1 MTSNRGR
8 KRARPRIWPRVL
20 VGVICAGV
28 VLATLGLV
36 LFTYRPAGYRPPT
49 ATPDEAVNTYLTH
62 ELAPAFY
69 NNVQI
74 DEPFEVIVDQEKF
87 NQLVA
92 DGRDLGWAWPVTL
105 NGVTFSSPVVR
116 FYEGRVALMGQVD
129 VGIPIVVTVEARPE
143 LDDKGLLVLNLEKV
157 KAGAVNVTRLAK
169 SLCGQIMA
177 AQAVQLE
184 DSRWLRDLAGACLE
198 NRPYDPRFPV
208 PPCRKYI
215 RLTGFDLIDRQ
226 LRLRFE
232 PAGTIPRPAASH
244 SRWP

>member
-1 MTSNRGR
+1 MTSNHGK
-8 KRARPRIWPRVL
+8 KRARPRAWPRVL

-28 VLATLGLV
+28 VLATLALV
-36 LFTYRPAGYRPPT
+36 LFTYRPAGYQPPP

-74 DEPFEVIVDQEKF
+74 DEPFEVIVDQDKF

-105 NGVTFSSPVVR
+105 NGVTFSAPVVR
-116 FYEGRVALMGQVD
+116 FYKGGVALMGQVD
-129 VGIPIVVTVEARPE
+129 VGIPIVITVEARPE

-177 AQAVQLE
+177 AQAAQLE
-184 DSRWLRDLAGACLE
+184 DSQWLQDLAGACLE

-215 RLTGFDLIDRQ
+215 RLTGFDLADHQ
-226 LRLRFE
+226 LRLRFR
-232 PAGTIPRPAASH
+232 PAGKIE
-244 SRWP
+244 